1 MIRHKV
7 SREVNICA
15 KSQGGK
21 HDELVEIIGNILLIL
36 LLLTKLYYFIII
48 IIIIIK

>member
-21 HDELVEIIGNILLIL
+21 HEELIEIVGNN
-36 LLLTKLYYFIII
+36 LYFKFIYN
-48 IIIIIK
+48 

>member
-21 HDELVEIIGNILLIL
+21 HDELVEIIGNILIL
-36 LLLTKLYYFIII
+36 LLLTILYYFIII